1 MDIRK
6 IKKLIALIDKTGV
19 SEIEIKEG
27 DETIRISN
35 HKYDMAKGSP
45 TLEISHKSEPS
56 KPSNHTSNNE
66 KKQDGHII
74 KSPMVG
80 TMYISPSPD
89 TDPFVQIGQKVDV
102 GDTLCIIE
110 AMKMYNEI
118 EADKAGIIKAR
129 LVESGSPVEYG
140 QPLFIIE

>member
-6 IKKLIALIDKTGV
+6 IKKLIDLIDKTGV

-27 DETIRISN
+27 DEIIRINSQKN
-35 HKYDMAKGSP
+35 SILQGK
-45 TLEISHKSEPS
+45 TLYPADTTIEKTPV
-56 KPSNHTSNNE
+56 KPLANQKTDE
-66 KKQDGHII
+66 LEHII

-80 TMYISPSPD
+80 TIYMSSAPD
-89 TDPFVQIGQKVDV
+89 TDPFVQVGQTVEA
-102 GDTLCIIE
+102 GTTLCVIE

-118 EADKAGIIKAR
+118 EANKAGTIKAR
-129 LVESGSPVEYG
+129 LVENGSPVEYG